1 MRSIKAGFTLIELM
15 IVVAIIGLLAAI
27 AIPNFLKFQAR
38 SKQSEV
44 KSNLKAIYTG
54 QKSYYGDK
62 QTYYDEFSVIGFEPE
77 GNNRYTYSGGG
88 AGTETRICA
97 AAPTIVNGVSAV
109 CANGPTGTGTI
120 FSDEKWTNCAA
131 AGYPVPLVSGT
142 VVGASGVPAIAAVGV
157 FPTATCCP
165 QGACE
170 FAAVAAGN
178 IDNDPSIDQWFI
190 TSQQSTLVGAAVA
203 AANCGTATGTT
214 GLFAEGEPVNTCN
227 DVSF

>member
-1 MRSIKAGFTLIELM
+1 MNRIKAGFTLIELM

-44 KSNLKAIYTG
+44 KSNLKAIYTA

-77 GNNRYTYSGGG
+77 GNNRYTYTGGG
-88 AGTETRICA
+88 AGLETRLCA
-97 AAPTIVNGVSAV
+97 ATPTS
-109 CANGPTGTGTI
+109 ANGASVICPAGPQGTGTI
-120 FSDEKWTNCAA
+120 MSDEKWTGCAA
-131 AGYPVPLVSGT
+131 AGYAVPVVSGT
-142 VVGASGVPAIAAVGV
+142 VIGASGVAPITAAGAFPAAG
-157 FPTATCCP
+157 CCNA
-165 QGACE
+165 GACD
-170 FAAVAAGN
+170 FASVAAGN
-178 IDNDPSIDQWFI
+178 IDNDPTVDMWFI
-190 TSQQSTLVGAAVA
+190 TSQQSTLTGAAVNA
-203 AANCGTATGTT
+203 GCGTATGTT